1 MLTPESF
8 IESLAKTGVT
18 ITELRPSQ
26 GFIKVTKRFTPGSGE
41 GYTNAES
48 ECSILYSIPKG
59 EPGSVWGTDGGSI
72 GGMVGMRN
80 GQMVLNR
87 SGCSKRF
94 LAKVEKLLKKA
105 T

>member
-1 MLTPESF
+1 MLTPEKF
-8 IESLAKTGVT
+8 IELIAQTQVQ
-18 ITELRPSQ
+18 IVELRPSQ
-26 GFIKVTKRFTPGSGE
+26 GFIKVAKRFTPGSNE
-41 GYTNAES
+41 GFTNAEG

-72 GGMVGMRN
+72 GGMVGMQN

-105 T
+105 A